1 MSGDFRPANPDELFD
16 VVDAEDRVIG
26 QAPRREVHARHWRH
40 RAVHVLVH
48 DAAGRFFLQKRSE
61 AKDTFPGCWDS
72 SCSGHLDA
80 GEDYATA
87 ARREL
92 GEELGWHDASLPL
105 RQVVKLGAGPETGHE
120 FIEVFLLGPVSGP
133 FTLHPGE
140 ISEGRWVKPEAL
152 RAELREAP
160 GRFAGA
166 MRLLWEGYGDE
177 ILAGV
182 KG

>member
-1 MSGDFRPANPDELFD
+1 
-16 VVDAEDRVIG
+16 
-26 QAPRREVHARHWRH
+26 
-40 RAVHVLVH
+40 VHVLVH
-48 DAAGRFFLQKRSE
+48 DAEGRFFLQKRSA

-80 GEDYATA
+80 GEDYTTA

-105 RQVVKLGAGPETGHE
+105 RQVAKLVPGPETGHE
-120 FIEVFLLGPVSGP
+120 FIEVFLLGPVAGP

-140 ISEGRWVKPEAL
+140 ISAGRWIEPKAL

-160 GRFAGA
+160 ERFAGA
-166 MRLLWEGYGDE
+166 MRLLWEGYGDR
-177 ILAGV
+177 ILSCSG
-182 KG
+182 GL